1 MLTLQ
6 PEFFAR
12 PTLEVAP
19 DLIGCLIRYR
29 SCLVRIVEVEAYTN
43 DEASHGFRRTARSAI
58 MHDSFGH
65 VYVYRSY
72 GVHLCMNFTT
82 DRRDSGAVLI
92 RAAEPIEGL
101 GQMRRRRG
109 DVRDN
114 DLCRGPGNLTCAL
127 GVSLELNESL
137 IGEKIEVLEGTA
149 TSIACSTRIG
159 ISKAKELPWRFFD
172 PNSKC
177 VSGTGALNHSAQ
189 LFSLTGRSN
198 KSE

>member
-1 MLTLQ
+1 M
-6 PEFFAR
+6 
-12 PTLEVAP
+12 
-19 DLIGCLIRYR
+19 
-29 SCLVRIVEVEAYTN
+29 RIVEVEAYTN

-65 VYVYRSY
+65 LYVYRSY

-109 DVRDN
+109 EVRDN

-127 GVSLELNESL
+127 GVTLELNESM

-159 ISKAKELPWRFFD
+159 ISKAKELPWRFFE
-172 PNSKC
+172 PNSLC
-177 VSGTGALNHSAQ
+177 VSGSNALNRSAQ
-189 LFSLTGRSN
+189 LSSLTGRSN